1 MILLVVLSGLY
12 LAFLYVLASSAHRQP
27 APSRPWLRATIYSLS
42 TTLYMGTWF
51 YQSGVIASRFGWN
64 YMAQY
69 LGLILAPTLFFPVW
83 ARIAHIV
90 KRDNIGS
97 ISDFLSSRYGKSRLL
112 GTLVALVTIIVSLPY
127 LAGQLR
133 SLSTFWGDY
142 THNDQHDKIAISV
155 LAMLLAA
162 LAILFGVRKP
172 ALTDHNR
179 GLMRVVAS
187 DAMLKL
193 VLLTVLAVIAGAAFV
208 TAWQAGKPLSFG
220 LLGEPARFDGGMING
235 IILGLTV
242 MFCAPR
248 QFYVSFIELEQES
261 DLKIARWLN
270 PAFFLFLAALVIP
283 ITLGGLVLYGKTIP
297 DMYALRLA
305 AHGGGPLLE
314 ALLFLGITSCVSAVV
329 TVELVAL
336 ASMVSNE
343 LVLPVLA
350 RLGWRRARE
359 AHIGRVILLIRYLA
373 VISLLLL
380 SLAYCFTTRSTGSSS
395 LVASSGLLQLLPALL
410 GGLFWRRGKAA
421 GAIAGLL
428 AGFSVWLYY
437 IAGPQFLDNIGV
449 GPGVGFRLAIADGT
463 NSFVEKVA
471 LALAL
476 NLFFYVAVS
485 LLARARTID
494 DIQAAA
500 FVAPLPEQAQPK
512 TMTGLYGT
520 VGTLKNLVAQFIGAE
535 AAQSK
540 FEELARRTG
549 RALREQDRID
559 IAWLRAGER
568 ILAGAVG
575 ASLARNILSWQLLEH
590 GKEPADIM
598 RALDDA
604 AHAVQFNQRLL
615 ETTLARL
622 SHGIYVV
629 DREARLKV
637 WNDRY
642 AELCDLPAG
651 FLHVGQ
657 PIAEVLRFK
666 MERDGRPGAEIER
679 TVSEKLRHIRQ
690 GQEQDFEIRR
700 PDGRVIRTTGASLP
714 DGHYLTSMSDVTAMH
729 AAASALRR
737 SNEELERNVT
747 SRTAELTSAN
757 LALAEA
763 KSAAER
769 ATSSQGRFLAA
780 ASHDLMQPLQAARL
794 FIGALQDDLPAA
806 SPHRELIR
814 SADVSIEAANRLL
827 RALLN
832 LSRLEI
838 GGVKPEVQPVDV
850 NGLLEVMRRE
860 FEPVAR
866 LKGIALRILP
876 RRSWVMSDPD
886 LLRSILQNLIGNA
899 VRYTGQGTVLVVCR
913 NDEDGMRFEVRD
925 SGPGIPESAQNDIF
939 KEYSRLTPRGD
950 GDNGAGLGLAI
961 VERLCRLLGH
971 RLKVRSR
978 LGAGSTFAVTVPCA
992 PAGVHSHPAAALQ
1005 AGLAGLRVLH
1015 IDNEASILEGMR
1027 ALLRRWDVHVTSVS
1041 SAAAA
1046 LSLDERWDVVFADYR
1061 LEGSRTGLDLIEGLK
1076 DRADVFALLTA
1087 NWSDEV
1093 IQRAAM
1099 LSVEIIRKPIAP
1111 ASIRTFLTRARH
1123 VRAAAE

>member
-1 MILLVVLSGLY
+1 MILILALSGFY
-12 LAFLYVLASSAHRQP
+12 LAFLYLLASAAHRRP
-27 APSRPWLRATIYSLS
+27 APAQPLLRATIYSLS
-42 TTLYMGTWF
+42 VSLFLGTWF
-51 YQSGVIASRFGWN
+51 YQSGVSAARFGWN

-69 LGLILAPTLFFPVW
+69 LGAVVALTLFFPAW

-127 LAGQLR
+127 LSAQLR
-133 SLSTFWGDY
+133 SLTTFWGEY
-142 THNDQHDKIAISV
+142 ARNDEHSNVALSV

-162 LAILFGVRKP
+162 LAILFGVRRP
-172 ALTDHNR
+172 GLTDHNR
-179 GLMRVVAS
+179 GLIRVAAS
-187 DAMLKL
+187 DAVLKL
-193 VLLTVLAVIAGAAFV
+193 VLLTVLAAVAGTAFV
-208 TAWQAGKPLSFG
+208 AAWQAGKPLSFG
-220 LLGEPARFDGGMING
+220 ALGEPVRFDGGLING
-235 IILGLTV
+235 MVLGLAV

-261 DLKIARWLN
+261 DLKIARWLT
-270 PAFFLFLAALVIP
+270 PAIFLFLAGLVIP
-283 ITLGGLVLYGKTIP
+283 ITLGGLVLYDNKIP
-297 DMYALRLA
+297 EAYALRLA
-305 AHGGGPLLE
+305 AHGGGPVLE

-350 RLGWRRARE
+350 RLGSRRARE
-359 AHIGRVILLIRYLA
+359 TRIGRVILWIRYLA

-380 SLAYCFTTRSTGSSS
+380 SLVYCLASRNGGGSS
-395 LVASSGLLQLLPALL
+395 LVASAGLLQLLPALL
-410 GGLFWRRGKAA
+410 GGLFWRRGKAP
-421 GAIAGLL
+421 GAIAGIL

-449 GPGVGFRLAIADGT
+449 GPGVGFRLAVADGT
-463 NSFVEKVA
+463 NNFVEKVA
-471 LALAL
+471 VALSL
-476 NLFFYVAVS
+476 NLFFYVTVS

-494 DIQAAA
+494 EIQAAA

-512 TMTGLYGT
+512 AVTGLYGT
-520 VGTLKNLVAQFIGAE
+520 VGTLKNLVAQFIGPE

-540 FEELARRTG
+540 FEELARRAG
-549 RALREQDRID
+549 RSLRDQDRID

-568 ILAGAVG
+568 VLAGAVG

-590 GKEPADIM
+590 GKEPADII

-642 AELCDLPAG
+642 AELSGLPPG

-657 PIAEVLRFK
+657 PITDVLRFK
-666 MERDGRPGAEIER
+666 MERDGRPDGEIER
-679 TVSEKLRHIRQ
+679 ALSEKLRHIRQ
-690 GQEQDFEIRR
+690 GQDQDFEIRR
-700 PDGRVIRTTGASLP
+700 ADGTVIRTTGAPLP

-737 SNEELERNVT
+737 SNEELERNVAA
-747 SRTAELTSAN
+747 RTAELTRAN

-769 ATSSQGRFLAA
+769 ATNSQGRFLAA
-780 ASHDLMQPLQAARL
+780 ASHDLLQPLQAARL
-794 FIGALQDDLPAA
+794 FIGALQDDLPAS

-860 FEPVAR
+860 FEPVAK
-866 LKGIALRILP
+866 LKGITLRILA

-886 LLRSILQNLIGNA
+886 LLRSVLQNLIGNA
-899 VRYTGQGTVLVVCR
+899 VRYTREGTVLVACR
-913 NDEDGMRFEVRD
+913 NDQDGLRFEVRD

-939 KEYSRLTPRGD
+939 KEYSRLTPRSEGD
-950 GDNGAGLGLAI
+950 SGTGLGLAI
-961 VERLCRLLGH
+961 VERLCHLLSH

-978 LGAGSTFAVTVPCA
+978 LGAGSTFSVVVPYA

-1005 AGLAGLRVLH
+1005 GGLAGLKVLH

-1027 ALLRRWDVHVTSVS
+1027 ALLARWDVSVTSVS

-1046 LSLDERWDVVFADYR
+1046 LALTERWDVVFADYR
-1061 LEGSRTGLDLIEGLK
+1061 LDGPLTGLDLIEKLK